1 MKTIF
6 KFIIASFVSFFM
18 MIGALGT
25 SGYRSVFLIGL
36 AFVVWI
42 IFIKSVSASSNRNRV
57 NKRDFDE
64 FMRFK
69 KRGY

>member
-42 IFIKSVSASSNRNRV
+42 IFIKSVSTSPNRTRV